1 MNTMHQIVKYG
12 QIAALEFLA
21 TMMAMAPYLLFGFV
35 AAGIISV
42 LVAPEQV
49 RRHLGGHGLWPV
61 IKAALF
67 GVPLPLCSCSVIPVT
82 VSLLK
87 HGASRG
93 AATAFLLSTP
103 ETGVDSI
110 VVTYGMLGPVF
121 GIVRP
126 LAAFIAGVL
135 GGGAVALVEG
145 KEGTGTVAACTDECC
160 VRDGSRR
167 LVRAA
172 RFALITLPRDLARP
186 LLTGLM
192 IAGVIA
198 ALTPD
203 DFFVSGLGTGMV
215 PMLVMLAVG
224 IPMYV
229 CSTASVP
236 IAVALIQKGLSPGA
250 ALVFLIAG
258 SGTNAA
264 TVAAVWKI
272 MGVRTTVIYLA
283 SVAITALVSGGVLN
297 LILGVL
303 QTRGYGHVQCAWD
316 TPGWLEIS
324 ATIALCA
331 VLGYALLRP
340 WLLRRK
346 HAHRCCEHTQ
356 CAH

>member
-1 MNTMHQIVKYG
+1 MNQIIEYVR
-12 QIAALEFLA
+12 IAALEFLA
-21 TMMAMAPYLLFGFV
+21 TLMAMAPYLLFGFV

-126 LAAFIAGVL
+126 LAALIAGVL

-145 KEGTGTVAACTDECC
+145 KAGSGTAAACTDECC
-160 VRDGSRR
+160 AHDGSHR
-167 LVRAA
+167 LMRAV
-172 RFALITLPRDLARP
+172 RFAFITLPRDLARP
-186 LLTGLM
+186 LLIGLM

-203 DFFVSGLGTGMV
+203 DFFVSGLGTGIV

-272 MGVRTTVIYLA
+272 MGIRTTMIYLA

-303 QTRGYGHVQCAWD
+303 QTRGYGQVQCAWD
-316 TPGWLEIS
+316 MPGWLEMS
-324 ATIALCA
+324 ATIALCG

-340 WLLRRK
+340 WLLRRR
-346 HAHRCCEHTQ
+346 HARHTCTD
-356 CAH
+356 CACH

>member
-1 MNTMHQIVKYG
+1 MTKIVECLLTG
-12 QIAALEFLA
+12 ARAFFGTLTE
-21 TMMAMAPYLLFGFV
+21 MAPYLLFGFA
-35 AAGIISV
+35 AAGLISV
-42 LVAPEQV
+42 FISPGQV
-49 RRHLGGHGLWPV
+49 RRHLGGHSLWPV
-61 IKAALF
+61 LKAALF

-103 ETGVDSI
+103 QTGVDSI
-110 VVTYGMLGPVF
+110 IVTYGMLGPVF

-135 GGGAVALVEG
+135 GGSAVALVEG
-145 KEGTGTVAACTDECC
+145 KDGAGTDQACTDECC
-160 VRDGSRR
+160 AHDGGNR
-167 LVRAA
+167 LTRAV
-172 RFALITLPRDLARP
+172 RFAFITLPRDLAQP
-186 LLTGLM
+186 LLIGLL

-198 ALTPD
+198 AVTPD
-203 DFFVSGLGTGMV
+203 DYFAGALGTGIV

-236 IAVALIQKGLSPGA
+236 IAVALMAKGLSPGA

-264 TVAAVWKI
+264 GVAAVWKI
-272 MGVRTTVIYLA
+272 MGARATLIYLA
-283 SVAITALVSGGVLN
+283 SVAVTALLSGGVLN
-297 LILGVL
+297 LVVGML
-303 QTRGYGHVQCAWD
+303 QTRGYAGVHCAWE
-316 TPGWLEIS
+316 TPGWLEIG

-340 WLLRRK
+340 WLLRRR
-346 HAHRCCEHTQ
+346 HAHSCCGHAQ
-356 CAH
+356 CGD

>member
-1 MNTMHQIVKYG
+1 MNQIIEYVR
-12 QIAALEFLA
+12 IAALEFLA
-21 TMMAMAPYLLFGFV
+21 TLMAMAPYLLFGFV

-67 GVPLPLCSCSVIPVT
+67 GVPLPLCSCSVIPVM

-103 ETGVDSI
+103 QTGVDSI

-121 GIVRP
+121 AIVRP

-135 GGGAVALVEG
+135 GGSAVALVEG
-145 KEGTGTVAACTDECC
+145 QDGAGTDTACTDECC
-160 VRDGSRR
+160 TQTNGNRF
-167 LVRAA
+167 VRAL
-172 RFALITLPRDLARP
+172 RFAFVTLPRDLAWP
-186 LLTGLM
+186 LIVGLT

-203 DFFVSGLGTGMV
+203 DYFAGALGTGIV

-224 IPMYV
+224 IPLYV

-236 IAVALIQKGLSPGA
+236 IAVALMAKGLSPGA

-258 SGTNAA
+258 AGTNAA
-264 TVAAVWKI
+264 GVAAVWKI
-272 MGVRTTVIYLA
+272 MGVRTTVIYLV
-283 SVAITALVSGGVLN
+283 SVALTALTAGGATDA
-297 LILGVL
+297 LIGVFHAHGM
-303 QTRGYGHVQCAWD
+303 TGVNCGWE
-316 TPGWLEIS
+316 TPVWIEVS
-324 ATIALCA
+324 ATVLLCA
-331 VLGYALLRP
+331 VLGWALLRP
-340 WLLRRK
+340 WWQRR
-346 HAHRCCEHTQ
+346 HAPHACTD